1 MAKRKKKESILSPE
15 GIQKLLEG
23 GGKKLHD
30 DERALLLAMAEVEA
44 DNLSEEERAALE
56 KLKTQVE
63 CYDTDDLAQ
72 AVEQMITAEPVEGK
86 KMEWPELKDR
96 RKRRRSAKKK

>member
-1 MAKRKKKESILSPE
+1 MAKRKKESILRPE
-15 GIQKLLEG
+15 GVQKLLKG

-30 DERALLLAMAEVEA
+30 DERALLLALAEVEA
-44 DNLSEEERAALE
+44 GSLSEEERAALE

-63 CYDTDDLAQ
+63 CYDTTDLAQ
-72 AVEQMITAEPVEGK
+72 AVEHMVTAEPVAEK
-86 KMEWPELKDR
+86 KMEWPELKNR